1 MKITKKHIREAIL
14 KRQALDEGAGAVK
27 TFFDG
32 VWKVGRYVAPKLFG
46 VVKPAAKYVRKHP
59 ISTTANVLTAKY
71 IYDNETQKYHKLDSE
86 GGYIPATDLDKDA
99 QSAADLLGIGD
110 SVYGNMQNLSD
121 DEKMKLISQAQTKQ
135 QKALKW
141 QQGVQTAK
149 DAAPYV
155 AGAAGTYM
163 LAKSLM
169 DKKKKKKKRED
180 NE

>member
-14 KRQALDEGAGAVK
+14 KRQALLDENLFVK
-27 TFFDG
+27 GLDLLRKG
-32 VWKVGRYVAPKLFG
+32 GKYVAPKIFG
-46 VVKPAAKYVRKHP
+46 PLKATGNYIRKNP

-86 GGYIPATDLDKDA
+86 GGYIPATDLEKDA

-110 SVYGNMQNLSD
+110 EVYGNMQNLSD
-121 DEKMKLISQAQTKQ
+121 EEKMKLITQAQTKQ
-135 QKALKW
+135 EKALKW

-180 NE
+180 DE